1 MKNLT
6 AKQKAILNFVQDFSR
21 QQGMAPTIY
30 EISEHF
36 SIKPAS
42 ACSHIKALQQKGYV
56 TRSSKARSLALCTK
70 GSEVRHFS
78 MFLSIPLLGRI
89 SAGVTGFVEAHR
101 ERKISIDPS
110 MIPKGVHEEDLFALR
125 VQGESMRDLGIFDG
139 DLVIA
144 HRTEKIKNGDV
155 IIAMVDGECTVKS
168 LYLTDGN
175 WELRPANPEFQSR
188 MVPLDELSVQGVVVA
203 LIRSL

>member
-6 AKQKAILNFVQDFSR
+6 AKQKAILDFVHDFSR

-56 TRSSKARSLALCTK
+56 TRSSKARSLSLCAK
-70 GSEVRHFS
+70 SGEGRHFS

-89 SAGVTGFVEAHR
+89 SAGVAGLSEAHR
-101 ERKISIDPS
+101 ERKLNIDS
-110 MIPKGVHEEDLFALR
+110 SLIPKGIHEEDLFALR

-139 DLVIA
+139 DVVIA
-144 HRTEKIKNGDV
+144 HRTEKIKIGDI
-155 IIAMVDGECTVKS
+155 IIAMVDGDCTVKS
-168 LYLTDGN
+168 LYLTDGA
-175 WELRPANPEFQSR
+175 WELRPANPEFSSR
-188 MVPLDELSVQGVVVA
+188 MVPLNDLSVQGVVVA
-203 LIRSL
+203 LMRSL

>member
-6 AKQKAILNFVQDFSR
+6 DKQKEILDFVQDFSR

-42 ACSHIKALQQKGYV
+42 ACSHIKALQQKGFV
-56 TRSSKARSLALCTK
+56 TRSSKARSLALSSK
-70 GSEVRHFS
+70 ASGLRHFS

-89 SAGVTGFVEAHR
+89 SAGVAGVSDSHR
-101 ERKISIDPS
+101 EKKISIDPA
-110 MIPKGVHEEDLFALR
+110 MIPRNVNEEDLFALR

-139 DLVIA
+139 DVVVA
-144 HRTEKIKNGDV
+144 HRTEKIKIGDV
-155 IIAMVDGECTVKS
+155 IIALVDGDSTVKS
-168 LYLTDGN
+168 LYLTDGA
-175 WELRPANPEFQSR
+175 WELRPANPEFKSR
-188 MVPLDELSVQGVVVA
+188 MVPLNDLVVQGVVVA
-203 LIRSL
+203 LMRSF

>member
-6 AKQKAILNFVQDFSR
+6 AKQKAILDFVHDFSR

-56 TRSSKARSLALCTK
+56 TRSSKARSLSLCSK
-70 GSEVRHFS
+70 SGEGRHFS

-89 SAGVTGFVEAHR
+89 SAGVAGLSEAHR
-101 ERKISIDPS
+101 ERKLNIDSS
-110 MIPKGVHEEDLFALR
+110 MIPKGIHEEDLFALR

-139 DLVIA
+139 DVVIA
-144 HRTEKIKNGDV
+144 HRTEKIKIGDI
-155 IIAMVDGECTVKS
+155 IIAMVDGDCTVKS
-168 LYLTDGN
+168 LYLTDGA
-175 WELRPANPEFQSR
+175 WELRPANPEFSSR
-188 MVPLDELSVQGVVVA
+188 MVPLNDLSVQGVVVA
-203 LIRSL
+203 LMRSL